1 MDAEGTLLTLPFVVV
16 ATRRRRLLCI
26 ACETV
31 SLLGML
37 AKLGLVNAHG
47 FWNSDVMEWFRDIS
61 SSNDSVF
68 FFFGF
73 MVDLEVHE
81 HYFIW

>member
-1 MDAEGTLLTLPFVVV
+1 MLT
-16 ATRRRRLLCI
+16 
-26 ACETV
+26 
-31 SLLGML
+31 
-37 AKLGLVNAHG
+37 G
-47 FWNSDVMEWFRDIS
+47 FWNSDVVEWFRDMS
-61 SSNDSVF
+61 SSNDSFVLF